1 MNQIDNSAFQDESMV
16 HDRMLGIHKDDLG
29 VDLSVIESGPD
40 MSVRNR
46 QGMNGEMFENEDFND
61 ESIRKKAGR
70 AMDKTRFKEDDDK
83 FDLLKDIRKNKI
95 EKKKPKKE
103 DGKEEG
109 PEGETAAGDAAGD
122 TAEEEDEKFMD
133 EDTGS
138 VASSTKSLMKHL
150 RMLRNALYENYAPS
164 SIINLKF
171 YAKIMFV
178 VLLIITV
185 VWYVYSSNIYI

>member
-1 MNQIDNSAFQDESMV
+1 
-16 HDRMLGIHKDDLG
+16 MLGINKEDLG
-29 VDLSVIESGPD
+29 VDLSIIESGPD
-40 MSVRNR
+40 MSGRNR
-46 QGMNGEMFENEDFND
+46 QGLNGEMFENDEFND
-61 ESIRKKAGR
+61 DNNGRKGR
-70 AMDKTRFKEDDDK
+70 AIDKTRFKEDDDK
-83 FDLLKDIRKNKI
+83 FDLLKDIRKNKA
-95 EKKKPKKE
+95 EKKKPPKKE
-103 DGKEEG
+103 EGKEETA
-109 PEGETAAGDAAGD
+109 EGEAVPGETAGD

-185 VWYVYSSNIYI
+185 VWYVYS

>member
-1 MNQIDNSAFQDESMV
+1 
-16 HDRMLGIHKDDLG
+16 MLGIHKDDLG

-40 MSVRNR
+40 ISVSNNR
-46 QGMNGEMFENEDFND
+46 QVMNGEMFENEDFND
-61 ESIRKKAGR
+61 ESSRKKAGR
-70 AMDKTRFKEDDDK
+70 GTTMDKTRFKEDDDK

-95 EKKKPKKE
+95 EKKKSKKE
-103 DGKEEG
+103 EGKEEG

-185 VWYVYSSNIYI
+185 VWYVYSSGIYI